1 MEILPRSVREVL
13 GPGPTT
19 RSDAYIYI
27 GTDVGIDRLVCVV
40 HVYVCVFSMPGQS
53 TAGLVLNAHS
63 VAPVSRAHSPVTWW
77 AAVGVGDVFT
87 LHAWPH
93 PHKRLGLI
101 TRKPFNPF
109 C

>member
-1 MEILPRSVREVL
+1 MWRYCPEAAEKSP
-13 GPGPTT
+13 GPGRPLAAMHTYKDGHWN
-19 RSDAYIYI
+19 RSHSLCGA
-27 GTDVGIDRLVCVV
+27 CVR
-40 HVYVCVFSMPGQS
+40 VCVFNAGQS

-87 LHAWPH
+87 LHAWLH

-101 TRKPFNPF
+101 THKPFNPF